1 MRLSATAVTFA
12 WLSLVGGI
20 ALVVPDTALAECLD
34 AEKYRLSGEL
44 KKLAQRNAWS
54 GVERTYEA
62 MLATGCELDF
72 EEHGLGAESARYL
85 GKTYEMYERLT
96 AAKAIDPQQAV
107 LDSLAGLDGNY
118 GRVEIKGDPRR
129 RPILARAAMPFAPD
143 QRKSIEWAITVV
155 TETGSFKGML
165 PVGDYTISDIPF
177 TVATGSEWQV
187 VTVGKVKA
195 PKPAPGDGGGG
206 DGGGGDKPPAVAQN
220 QSAIN
225 WAGLVATVGPNFMLT
240 PAPGK
245 PVEDDAGRHQF
256 APDNIFASGAQV
268 QLGGELGLTYAAP
281 EAGLAAT
288 IGYGG
293 GFGNDTLHQFSG
305 WLAGVVRPGEVRIA
319 AGPTYSLITGKG
331 TGVASWFDVGQDTG
345 ANPNE
350 NIKYQGVSWGGGAA
364 ASLGV
369 GVFDVGESMRGYAE
383 LGGGWTTDGARN
395 FMGFGL
401 RVGLVPTVP
410 RFKG

>member
-1 MRLSATAVTFA
+1 MNPSIRNSIAALM
-12 WLSLVGGI
+12 LVGVTGL
-20 ALVVPDTALAECLD
+20 ALPDEANAECLES
-34 AEKYRLSGEL
+34 EKYRLSGEL

-62 MLATGCELDF
+62 MIATGCELDF

-85 GKTYEMYERLT
+85 GKTFEMYERLT

-107 LDSLAGLDGNY
+107 LDSLAGLDSNY

-165 PVGDYTISDIPF
+165 PVGDYTISEIPF

-195 PKPAPGDGGGG
+195 PKAPPGEG
-206 DGGGGDKPPAVAQN
+206 GGGGDKPAPSVAQN
-220 QSAIN
+220 QGAIN

-240 PAPGK
+240 PAPK
-245 PVEDDAGRHQF
+245 EPVMDEEAGRHQF
-256 APDNIFASGAQV
+256 APDSIFASGAQL

-305 WLAGVVRPGEVRIA
+305 WLAGVVRPGELRIA

-331 TGVASWFDVGQDTG
+331 TGVASWFDVGHDLG

-364 ASLGV
+364 ASVGV
-369 GVFDVGESMRGYAE
+369 GVFDVGEKMRGYAE